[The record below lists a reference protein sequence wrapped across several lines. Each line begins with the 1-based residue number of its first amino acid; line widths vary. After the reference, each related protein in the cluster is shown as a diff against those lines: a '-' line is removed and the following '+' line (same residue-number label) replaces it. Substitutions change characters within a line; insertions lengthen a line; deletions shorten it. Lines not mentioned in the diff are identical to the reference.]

1 MICIN
6 PENRLKGG
14 KKLSFFFLI
23 QRLGTSEEGNTQW
36 NSRDHILTY
45 YWWLKSL
52 NWKIKTRII
61 KKKPQIQQLKSQNS
75 TWTWT
80 WTCQQHNTKTWKCLL
95 HLNIFLHV
103 MHDSS
108 QSPVQVYSCRVN
120 LNCFT
125 LCFVFNLFVC
135 FSWDLSKNLNFNFL
149 TKKLILSDWS
159 SL

>member
-1 MICIN
+1 MK
-6 PENRLKGG
+6 LKRPHSD
-14 KKLSFFFLI
+14 LL
-23 QRLGTSEEGNTQW
+23 LM
-36 NSRDHILTY
+36 
-45 YWWLKSL
+45 
-52 NWKIKTRII
+52 IKTFKLKNKNKNN
-61 KKKPQIQQLKSQNS
+61 KKNPQIQQLKSQNS
-75 TWTWT
+75 MWTWTWT
-80 WTCQQHNTKTWKCLL
+80 WTWQQHNTKTWKCLL